1 MATEPIGLVGLGIMG
16 KPMARNLLKA
26 GHKLIV
32 YDIVPQAIDEI
43 MSEGAEGAHSGKEV
57 GERCDFVITM
67 VPNSPHVKAAIFG
80 ENGIAEGIKAGS
92 LIVDM
97 SSIDPG
103 VSREVGTALKD
114 KGVRFLDAPVSGGEP
129 KAIDGTLAIM
139 VGGDQSDFDEAKPIF
154 DAMGSAVLCGDIGA
168 GQVTKLA
175 NQIVVA
181 LNIAAVGE
189 ALTLAMKSGVDPDLV
204 YQAIRG
210 GLAGSTVMDA
220 KAPMMMDRNFKPG
233 FRISLHIKDLQNA
246 LSAGQNT
253 GTPLPL
259 TAMAME
265 MMQAIKIDGHLED
278 DHSALVFFSEKLAN
292 TEVHRKAKK

>member
-1 MATEPIGLVGLGIMG
+1 MANGPVGLIGLGIMG

-32 YDIVPQAIDEI
+32 YDIVPQAVDEI
-43 MSEGAEGAHSGKEV
+43 MSEGAEGGRSAKEV
-57 GERCDFVITM
+57 AEKCELVITM

-80 ENGIAEGIKAGS
+80 PNGVAEGIKPGS
-92 LIVDM
+92 LVVDM

-103 VSREVGTALKD
+103 VSREVGAGLKE

-139 VGGDQSDFDEAKPIF
+139 VGGDQKDFDEAKPYF

-189 ALTLAMKSGVDPDLV
+189 ALVLAAKSGVDPDLV
-204 YQAIRG
+204 YKAIRS

-246 LSAGQNT
+246 LSAGENT

-259 TAMAME
+259 TAMAMQ
-265 MMQAIKIDGHLED
+265 MMQAIKIDGHLEA
-278 DHSALVFFSEKLAN
+278 DHSALVHYFEKLAN
-292 TEVHRKAKK
+292 VEVHRTAK

>member
-1 MATEPIGLVGLGIMG
+1 MANGPIGLIGLGIMG
-16 KPMARNLLKA
+16 KPMARNLIKA
-26 GHKLIV
+26 GHRLVV
-32 YDIVPQAIDEI
+32 YDIVPQAVDEI
-43 MSEGAEGAHSGKEV
+43 MSEGAEGGRSAKEV
-57 GERCDFVITM
+57 AEKCELVITM

-80 ENGIAEGIKAGS
+80 ENGVAEGIKPGS
-92 LIVDM
+92 LVVDM

-103 VSREVGTALKD
+103 VSREVGKGLKE

-139 VGGDQSDFDEAKPIF
+139 VGGDQKDFDEAKPYF

-189 ALTLAMKSGVDPDLV
+189 ALVLAAKSGVDPDLV
-204 YQAIRG
+204 YKAIRG

-246 LSAGQNT
+246 LSAGENT

-259 TAMAME
+259 TAMAMQ
-265 MMQAIKIDGHLED
+265 MMQAIKIDGHLEA
-278 DHSALVFFSEKLAN
+278 DHSALVHYFEKLAN
-292 TEVHRKAKK
+292 VEVHRTAR

>member
-1 MATEPIGLVGLGIMG
+1 MANDPIGFIGLGIMG
-16 KPMARNLLKA
+16 KPMSRNLLKA
-26 GHKLIV
+26 GHKLVV
-32 YDIVPQAIDEI
+32 YDIVPQAVDEI
-43 MSEGAEGAHSGKEV
+43 MSEGAEGAHSAREV
-57 GERCDFVITM
+57 GEKCDLVITM

-80 ENGIAEGIKAGS
+80 ENGLAEGIKKDS
-92 LIVDM
+92 LVVDM

-103 VSREVGTALKD
+103 VSREVGAELK
-114 KGVRFLDAPVSGGEP
+114 KMGVRFVDAPVSGGEP

-139 VGGDQSDFDEAKPIF
+139 CGGDQKDFDEAKPLF
-154 DAMGSAVLCGDIGA
+154 DAMGSAVLCGDVGA

-204 YQAIRG
+204 YKAIRG

-259 TAMAME
+259 TAFAME
-265 MMQAIKIDGHLED
+265 MMQAIKIDGHLEA
-278 DHSALVFFSEKLAN
+278 DHSALVHFHEKLAN
-292 TEVHRKAKK
+292 TEVKRTAN

>member
-43 MSEGAEGAHSGKEV
+43 MSEGAEGARSGKEV

-103 VSREVGTALKD
+103 VSREVGTALKE

-265 MMQAIKIDGHLED
+265 MMQAIKIDGHLEA
-278 DHSALVFFSEKLAN
+278 DHSALVHFSEKLAN
-292 TEVHRKAKK
+292 IEVHRKAK

>member
-1 MATEPIGLVGLGIMG
+1 MANGPIGLIGLGIMG
-16 KPMARNLLKA
+16 KPMARNLIKA
-26 GHKLIV
+26 GHRLVV
-32 YDIVPQAIDEI
+32 YDIVPQAVDEI
-43 MSEGAEGAHSGKEV
+43 MSEGAEGGRSAKEV
-57 GERCDFVITM
+57 AEKCELVITM

-80 ENGIAEGIKAGS
+80 ENGVAEGIKPGS
-92 LIVDM
+92 LVVDM

-103 VSREVGTALKD
+103 VSREVGKGLKE

-139 VGGDQSDFDEAKPIF
+139 VGGDQKDFDEAKPYF

-189 ALTLAMKSGVDPDLV
+189 ALVLAAKSGVDPYLV
-204 YQAIRG
+204 YKAIRG

-246 LSAGQNT
+246 LSAGENT

-259 TAMAME
+259 TAMAMQ
-265 MMQAIKIDGHLED
+265 MMQAIKIDGHLEA
-278 DHSALVFFSEKLAN
+278 DHSALVHYFEKLAN
-292 TEVHRKAKK
+292 VEVHRTAR